1 MTTYLTIMI
10 TILVATQMVRII
22 QNAISLHRQEK
33 EIKKNIAWVKDV
45 ELTPADFENQ
55 KEVYKLLRERLEKD
69 NAD

>member
-10 TILVATQMVRII
+10 TILVATQIVRII

-55 KEVYKLLRERLEKD
+55 KEVYKLLRERLKKE
-69 NAD
+69 

>member
-10 TILVATQMVRII
+10 TILVATQMIRII
-22 QNAISLHRQEK
+22 QNTISLRRQEK

-55 KEVYKLLRERLEKD
+55 KEVYKLLRERLKKE
-69 NAD
+69 

>member
-10 TILVATQMVRII
+10 TILVATQIVRII
-22 QNAISLHRQEK
+22 QNTISLHRQEK

-55 KEVYKLLRERLEKD
+55 KEVYKLLRERLKKE
-69 NAD
+69 